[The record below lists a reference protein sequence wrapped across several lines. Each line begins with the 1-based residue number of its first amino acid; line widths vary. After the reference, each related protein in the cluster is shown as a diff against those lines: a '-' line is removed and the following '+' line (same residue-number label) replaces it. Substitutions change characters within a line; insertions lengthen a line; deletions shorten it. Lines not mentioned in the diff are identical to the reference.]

1 MLPWVM
7 CEADYEA
14 DPKCAAKV
22 WIYLL
27 SKREGNYMEGQHT
40 YYSAFI
46 FPTPPKHVDHLKI
59 SLMWSY

>member
-1 MLPWVM
+1 M

-22 WIYLL
+22 RIYLL

-46 FPTPPKHVDHLKI
+46 FPTLPKHVDHLKI
-59 SLMWSY
+59 SLM